1 MRFTPI
7 AGMLLVALCGATS
20 AQPQTERFAISIYNG
35 ASSNS
40 DALFA
45 PNPDDNDTTS
55 GYAVVRDRRQFDLVA
70 GDNNL
75 QVRDVARLLD
85 PSAISIRAIPDDGIE
100 ILSQRFDSDP
110 ISLDSLVQR
119 HLGHA
124 VEVTTDGSNGN
135 STTLSGVLL
144 SNAGGLT
151 LRQADGH
158 VTTITEY
165 SRITF
170 TDLPKDLSATPSL
183 RWEAASKKAGSQ
195 TFEIIYPTHGLGWRA
210 EYSAWLA
217 SGGDCSMNFAAWAQI
232 ANRSGTDFHGAKVK
246 LIAGEPHRVA
256 QNSRPRPMMMKARAG
271 AVAAEES
278 GNVGDYHE
286 YTIDTPVDLF
296 SGGLLR
302 VALFPGQPLPCQ
314 RQYIFEGSSLRA
326 NQGMAPNVQREYGV
340 DERAP
345 VKSTLTLRV
354 DRALPAGRIRVIQDA
369 SDGSPEFVGEDNV
382 EHTPRNEPV
391 SIDLGD
397 AFDIRGERAQT
408 DFQFDKDARTINESF
423 SIRLVNR
430 SAHEQTV
437 VVREHFYRWTQW
449 SITQSSEKYEKRN
462 ADTVDFKIAVP
473 ANADT
478 KLTYTAQYKWNESY
492 K

>member
-1 MRFTPI
+1 MRFTAA
-7 AGMLLVALCGATS
+7 AGMLIAVLSNAT
-20 AQPQTERFAISIYNG
+20 AAEPPAERFAISIYNG

-40 DALFA
+40 DALFSA
-45 PNPDDNDTTS
+45 TPDDNDITS

-70 GDNNL
+70 GNNSL

-85 PSAISIRAIPDDGIE
+85 PSAISIRAVPDDGVE
-100 ILSQRFDSDP
+100 ILSQRFDTDP

-124 VEVTTDGSNGN
+124 IEVTTGESNAN

-144 SNAGGLT
+144 SNVGGLT
-151 LRQADGH
+151 IRQSDGR

-165 SRITF
+165 SRVSF
-170 TDLPKDLSATPSL
+170 SDLSKDLSATPSL
-183 RWEAASKKAGSQ
+183 RWDAAAKKAGPQ
-195 TFEIIYPTHGLGWRA
+195 MFEVIYPTHGLGWRA

-217 SGGDCSMNFAAWAQI
+217 SSGDCALNFAAWAQI
-232 ANRSGTDFHGAKVK
+232 ADRSGSDFHGSKVK

-256 QNSRPRPMMMKARAG
+256 QASRPRPMMMKARA
-271 AVAAEES
+271 ASVTAEDS

-286 YTIDTPVDLF
+286 YTVDTPIDLYN
-296 SGGLLR
+296 GGLLR
-302 VALFPGQPLPCQ
+302 VALFPGQSLPCQ

-326 NQGMAPNVQREYGV
+326 NQGMAPNVQREYGM
-340 DERAP
+340 DERQP
-345 VKSTLTLRV
+345 VKSTLALRV

-369 SDGSPEFVGEDNV
+369 SDGSPEFVGEDAI

-391 SIDLGD
+391 SIDLGE
-397 AFDIRGERAQT
+397 AFDMRGERTQT
-408 DFQFDKDARTINESF
+408 DFQFDKDARTISESF
-423 SIRLVNR
+423 AIRVVNR

-437 VVREHFYRWTQW
+437 TIREHLYRWTQW
-449 SITQSSEKYEKRN
+449 SIAQSSSKYEKRN
-462 ADTVDFKIAVP
+462 ADTVDFKIDVP

>member
-7 AGMLLVALCGATS
+7 AGMLLVALCRATS
-20 AQPQTERFAISIYNG
+20 AEPQTERFAISIYNG

-55 GYAVVRDRRQFDLVA
+55 GYAVVRDRRQFDLVV
-70 GDNNL
+70 GNNNL

-85 PSAISIRAIPDDGIE
+85 PSAISIRAVPDDGVE

-119 HLGHA
+119 HLGHS

-151 LRQADGH
+151 IRQTDGH
-158 VTTITEY
+158 IVTITEY
-165 SRITF
+165 SRVSF
-170 TDLPKDLSATPSL
+170 SDLPKDLSATPSL
-183 RWEAASKKAGSQ
+183 RWGAEAKKAGSHV
-195 TFEIIYPTHGLGWRA
+195 FEIIYPTHGLGWRA

-232 ANRSGTDFHGAKVK
+232 ANRSGTDFRGAKVK

-256 QNSRPRPMMMKARAG
+256 QNSRPRPMMMKAKVG
-271 AVAAEES
+271 VVAEES
-278 GNVGDYHE
+278 GNAGDYHE
-286 YTIDTPVDLF
+286 YTVDAPIDLD

-302 VALFPGQPLPCQ
+302 VALFPGQALPCQ

-326 NQGMAPNVQREYGV
+326 NQGMAPIVQREYGGRRTRACEIDADV
-340 DERAP
+340 ARRPRAARRPHPCDSGCER
-345 VKSTLTLRV
+345 RF
-354 DRALPAGRIRVIQDA
+354 AGIR
-369 SDGSPEFVGEDNV
+369 
-382 EHTPRNEPV
+382 R
-391 SIDLGD
+391 
-397 AFDIRGERAQT
+397 
-408 DFQFDKDARTINESF
+408 
-423 SIRLVNR
+423 
-430 SAHEQTV
+430 
-437 VVREHFYRWTQW
+437 
-449 SITQSSEKYEKRN
+449 
-462 ADTVDFKIAVP
+462 
-473 ANADT
+473 
-478 KLTYTAQYKWNESY
+478 
-492 K
+492 